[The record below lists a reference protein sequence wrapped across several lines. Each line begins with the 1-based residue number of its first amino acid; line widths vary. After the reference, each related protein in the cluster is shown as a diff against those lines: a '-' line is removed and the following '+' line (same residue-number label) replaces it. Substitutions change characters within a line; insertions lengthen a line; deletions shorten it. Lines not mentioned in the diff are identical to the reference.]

1 LALSPLSI
9 LVLVGGGI
17 GFLWAQNVLLIR
29 NASGKTIEQFSL
41 VVCHK
46 SHQIENIA
54 DGETRKLSFLVTG
67 DSNLQ
72 IDVKFQDGTTLSSS
86 FGYVTGGVGAFHNR
100 ATTTVRSHVIEG
112 SQQVKR

>member
-17 GFLWAQNVLLIR
+17 WFFWAQNVLLIR
-29 NASGKTIEQFSL
+29 NASGKTIETFTL
-41 VVCHK
+41 VVCNR
-46 SHQIENIA
+46 SHHLEDVA
-54 DGETRKLSFLVTG
+54 DGETTKLSFWVTG
-67 DSNLQ
+67 DSNFQ

-86 FGYVTGGVGAFHNR
+86 FGYVTGGAGAFHNR